1 MQRFGMMTRVIGV
14 ALGVVIAIAAVAS
27 ASAQQEPPHRFYGTG
42 ATAGDTIGVVDDMG
56 NELASATVAED
67 GGWYIDVD
75 RDAVDGVSFTLNGK
89 SADAEVTATGD
100 GQSAVS
106 VTAMAMEESDDSMDD
121 GSMEDGDS
129 MDDGSMEDGDSMDDG
144 SMEDGDDLDSLE
156 GEDDSMDDGSMED
169 DSMDDGS
176 MEDDSMDDGSMD
188 EGETEYPG
196 TGSGGLADGS
206 GVSAGLIGL
215 LIALSVAAVAGL
227 GLRRVRN
234 RA

>member
-27 ASAQQEPPHRFYGTG
+27 ASAQQEPPHRFYGTDG
-42 ATAGDTIGVVDDMG
+42 TAGDTIGVVDDMG
-56 NELASATVAED
+56 NELGSTTVADD
-67 GGWYIDVD
+67 GSWYIDVD

-89 SADAEVTATGD
+89 SADAEVTPAGS

-106 VTAMAMEESDDSMDD
+106 VTAMAMEEPEGEAGDLEGGEEAGDLEGDEEAGDLEGDEEAGDLEGDEEAGDLEGDDD
-121 GSMEDGDS
+121 GIED
-129 MDDGSMEDGDSMDDG
+129 
-144 SMEDGDDLDSLE
+144 LE
-156 GEDDSMDDGSMED
+156 GE
-169 DSMDDGS
+169 
-176 MEDDSMDDGSMD
+176 
-188 EGETEYPG
+188 EGEDMSMPEGDTEYPG

-215 LIALSVAAVAGL
+215 LIALSVAAAAGL